1 MGQRT
6 LCLLTLFA
14 LACGSDDKGGS
25 SPPVDAD
32 GDGFTTVDDCDD
44 TNNLVYPGAEEAC
57 DGVDNDCDGDADLDD
72 QDVVGYGTWYID
84 SDLDGYGDAG
94 YVTNACEKPE
104 NGTDDATDC
113 DDRDDTVNPG
123 AEELCDGVDN
133 DCDDLID
140 SEDTLVTGIST
151 WAPDEDGDGYGD
163 SSQAVIA
170 CDNPNPDFVENG
182 LDCDDTN
189 VEVNP
194 ETPEICGDGVD
205 WDCDGSDSPLVFRGD
220 TTSDCAR
227 AAFLGVG
234 DAAVGDRLAAG
245 YDLSGDSVADL
256 AVAGTNAQVGMWSTV
271 PVGSATLAEGDA
283 TIDMLLEGEIFVA
296 TGPTT
301 RDATVNGLVMAVA
314 QEYSQLWVVA
324 GPIAGPIDPG
334 GRTASLQMPLPP
346 TALLLPGSMDAD
358 DRPDLLLGVD
368 GHLALVR
375 GPLEG
380 VLFEPSNIWEPEI
393 AATVSALADAQDLN
407 GDGDKDIIV
416 GLTTDDEGGGVALLF
431 GPWTDNLPEDAV
443 WEDGDTGSQ
452 LGASVAGGL
461 DVNDDGY
468 TDVLVGAPGMT
479 VDEMDGAGVTY
490 LLYGPM
496 TDGISIT
503 SAVAQLTG
511 ESDGDAAGSAVAL
524 MADFNG
530 DEFADYAIGAPGYAD
545 GDGRGY
551 IVFGPVFGEASL
563 ADVAYSIDAH
573 TSGQALGSSVVS
585 SPDLGGDTRTEVL
598 FGAPGAGELGAAYLF
613 FGGQP

>member
-1 MGQRT
+1 
-6 LCLLTLFA
+6 
-14 LACGSDDKGGS
+14 
-25 SPPVDAD
+25 
-32 GDGFTTVDDCDD
+32 
-44 TNNLVYPGAEEAC
+44 
-57 DGVDNDCDGDADLDD
+57 
-72 QDVVGYGTWYID
+72 
-84 SDLDGYGDAG
+84 
-94 YVTNACEKPE
+94 
-104 NGTDDATDC
+104 
-113 DDRDDTVNPG
+113 
-123 AEELCDGVDN
+123 
-133 DCDDLID
+133 
-140 SEDTLVTGIST
+140 
-151 WAPDEDGDGYGD
+151 
-163 SSQAVIA
+163 
-170 CDNPNPDFVENG
+170 
-182 LDCDDTN
+182 
-189 VEVNP
+189 
-194 ETPEICGDGVD
+194 
-205 WDCDGSDSPLVFRGD
+205 
-220 TTSDCAR
+220 
-227 AAFLGVG
+227 
-234 DAAVGDRLAAG
+234 
-245 YDLSGDSVADL
+245 
-256 AVAGTNAQVGMWSTV
+256 
-271 PVGSATLAEGDA
+271 
-283 TIDMLLEGEIFVA
+283 
-296 TGPTT
+296 
-301 RDATVNGLVMAVA
+301 
-314 QEYSQLWVVA
+314 
-324 GPIAGPIDPG
+324 
-334 GRTASLQMPLPP
+334 
-346 TALLLPGSMDAD
+346 MDAD

-416 GLTTDDEGGGVALLF
+416 GLTTDDDGGGVALLF
-431 GPWTDNLPEDAV
+431 GPWTDNLPEDSV